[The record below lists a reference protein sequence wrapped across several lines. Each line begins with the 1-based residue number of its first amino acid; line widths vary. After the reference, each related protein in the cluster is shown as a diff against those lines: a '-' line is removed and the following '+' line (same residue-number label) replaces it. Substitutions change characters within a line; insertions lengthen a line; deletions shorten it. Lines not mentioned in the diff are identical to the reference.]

1 MTFEFFFSSALKCS
15 PSYFGMNQKRCSRIN
30 LTYSKYASK
39 ILWMISITF
48 PSSLN
53 LSDSENQLYKLYY
66 RAYSNPIKRLAR
78 HLECLK
84 QQFQCRFHFVPSLRI
99 VRLTYNCIYSIIFTL
114 CCVNQQKFT
123 ICAQLNKSWLFC
135 SVDNLRRQKFHGKPP
150 HFNNKAAALRE
161 LHFTAQAKAHRQN
174 FGNRALPSSQRQQRV
189 FLCPLCRCL

>member
-1 MTFEFFFSSALKCS
+1 MTFEFFFSSALKKCS

-39 ILWMISITF
+39 ILWIISITF

-84 QQFQCRFHFVPSLRI
+84 QQFQCRFHFVSSLRI

-123 ICAQLNKSWLFC
+123 ICAQLNKSGLFC

-150 HFNNKAAALRE
+150 HFNNKAAAL
-161 LHFTAQAKAHRQN
+161 
-174 FGNRALPSSQRQQRV
+174 
-189 FLCPLCRCL
+189 